1 MAGFFSYLSQEVT
14 TKLDSMTAVYQANLS
29 SDISALFSA
38 AASLY
43 VLWAGYAIMAGK
55 ISSPVTELVWRCAG
69 MMIIMIFADYSSGYL
84 GLVSDAVE
92 GIKGGFSG
100 GDTVWDSLDKLWL
113 FSQDLSTQILAQD
126 ASTFPLGGWLAAVM
140 VWIGTALMLAT
151 SGVVFLVSEVSIRL
165 LLATGPLFIFCL
177 MWGFLRTMFNNWLQ
191 AIFANILTIL
201 FASMVLDVALLFEGE
216 MLNQIQTQANKSN
229 LLTMGAM
236 GLVTGLMASALILI
250 AAGMAKQLAGSGV
263 EGVVASAPSALK
275 RFFGPDKPQ
284 PKKQDPKQSPY
295 SSKSGSMQGESQ
307 SGSKSGMSIEEKNAA
322 RLKNKRGY

>member
-1 MAGFFSYLSQEVT
+1 
-14 TKLDSMTAVYQANLS
+14 
-29 SDISALFSA
+29 
-38 AASLY
+38 
-43 VLWAGYAIMAGK
+43 
-55 ISSPVTELVWRCAG
+55 
-69 MMIIMIFADYSSGYL
+69 
-84 GLVSDAVE
+84 
-92 GIKGGFSG
+92 
-100 GDTVWDSLDKLWL
+100 
-113 FSQDLSTQILAQD
+113 
-126 ASTFPLGGWLAAVM
+126 
-140 VWIGTALMLAT
+140 
-151 SGVVFLVSEVSIRL
+151 
-165 LLATGPLFIFCL
+165 
-177 MWGFLRTMFNNWLQ
+177 MFNNWLQ

-275 RFFGPDKPQ
+275 KFMGPNKPQ
-284 PKKQDPKQSPY
+284 PKKQVPKQSPHA
-295 SSKSGSMQGESQ
+295 SKSGSVQSESP